1 MFGSKEFLR
10 QIMSEMKSD
19 FYRCGGWLLTLI
31 LLSLS
36 SQSQAAITFTFN
48 YNDPNGIG
56 FNAVGATGQERR
68 TALEQTGVLLSNAF
82 PRYTATINLDV
93 NGAETND
100 STLAAAASNFNSNDA
115 LTCNA
120 GFKGRG
126 DVGIKILGGVD
137 PKPQAADGLVTVN
150 FQDHVWD
157 LDDNI
162 DFMKFDF
169 KSTMLHELL
178 HAMGFSNS
186 IRQDGSDPCGVA
198 SPNPAGWSPFD
209 KHLGN
214 TSAAFINTS
223 FVINRQAWLASVTG
237 GTGNSGLLWRGVN
250 AVAANNGSP
259 IPMFSPTNFSSGSS
273 VAHLDDDFYSNVNL
287 LMESATGVG
296 PGIRTLAP
304 IEFGIMK
311 DIGIDNSSDPLPPQ
325 PPVPSP
331 ENSDFYIIPLKS
343 GKAVIFS
350 L

>member
-100 STLAAAASNFNSNDA
+100 STLAAAASNFNSN
-115 LTCNA
+115 
-120 GFKGRG
+120 
-126 DVGIKILGGVD
+126 
-137 PKPQAADGLVTVN
+137 DGLVTVN

-250 AVAANNGSP
+250 AVAANNGTP